1 MKKRSLVQ
9 AQILQQKLEQLENL
23 LSFEKDEREIW
34 IKRVEKANSK
44 IMELNSEVQNLEG
57 KTQADY
63 QKIKDARAQLALK
76 AQTNKNLES
85 DYKKALHSMKR
96 LEQDYDKVRSQLKH
110 KDGLIQNEQEVHD
123 TRVEEMEQYGK
134 LKAEALK

>member
-76 AQTNKNLES
+76 AQTNKDLES
-85 DYKKALHSMKR
+85 EYKKALHSMKQ
-96 LEQDYDKVRSQLKH
+96 LEQDYDKVRSQLRH
-110 KDGLIQNEQEVHD
+110 KDGLIQNEQEAHD
-123 TRVEEMEQYGK
+123 ARVEEAEQYGK